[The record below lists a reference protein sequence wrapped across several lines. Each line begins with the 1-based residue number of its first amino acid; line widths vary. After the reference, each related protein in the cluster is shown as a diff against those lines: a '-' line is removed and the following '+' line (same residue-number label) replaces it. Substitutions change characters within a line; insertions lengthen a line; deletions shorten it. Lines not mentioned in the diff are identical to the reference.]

1 MPFKFLSGT
10 QTLYQKG
17 INIEITF
24 EAKSGAGKGGG
35 GITVRVIGLFSGARA
50 RLLIERIGL
59 SV

>member
-35 GITVRVIGLFSGARA
+35 VE
-50 RLLIERIGL
+50 LL
-59 SV
+59 

>member
-24 EAKSGAGKGGG
+24 GAKSGAGKRGGG
-35 GITVRVIGLFSGARA
+35 WNYCESYWA
-50 RLLIERIGL
+50 L
-59 SV
+59 SRSQSEATH

>member
-35 GITVRVIGLFSGARA
+35 WNYCESYLA
-50 RLLIERIGL
+50 L
-59 SV
+59 SRSQSEATH